1 MSMSDTEQGLP
12 HRGTP
17 KGRNNTLKLCSWCL
31 RQRHKATRFFFFL
44 RVLHKI
50 LNTCLMKSNKKF
62 PPSFSLCNYVIWRQV
77 CAFGSLL
84 LIAQFE
90 GNGFCLMA
98 YATAYVCVHMHS
110 FCFFSLLLVCVL
122 CVTRHYLHT
131 LFLISHFTRFLSS
144 AGNRKMKKQAA
155 AVDESEI
162 EK

>member
-1 MSMSDTEQGLP
+1 MSFE
-12 HRGTP
+12 
-17 KGRNNTLKLCSWCL
+17 
-31 RQRHKATRFFFFL
+31 
-44 RVLHKI
+44 
-50 LNTCLMKSNKKF
+50 
-62 PPSFSLCNYVIWRQV
+62 V

-84 LIAQFE
+84 FIAQFE

-110 FCFFSLLLVCVL
+110 FFFFFLVCVL

-131 LFLISHFTRFLSS
+131 LFLISHFTRLLSS